1 MIYGGD
7 CLTKVDGKA
16 VFVSQLLPG
25 EKAAIEIIEDKKDF
39 SRGKVI
45 ELLEPSVHRIKA
57 PCPYYDL
64 CGGCNLQIADDE
76 YQRELRLSVL
86 KDTFNRALGR
96 DSFFDSARETVAEAK
111 IIAGDS
117 WAYRSRFQFVD
128 GGLKERN
135 SNRIVKL
142 DHCPVATEKVNDL
155 LKNGR
160 IPAAAGTGKPGRPG
174 VKKSGSRKTPDRNQC
189 RVHVFE
195 DVAAAENPGLKEI
208 PQEYTVEV
216 LGRKLTFDVRG
227 FFQSNIGLLEK
238 TIPFV
243 CGFDSRN
250 LDSPKGRLLDMY
262 AGVGTF
268 SAFAADSFE
277 ETVLVEHNRKA
288 LSYARRNVQGRNI
301 RLCPS
306 SGEDFTKTAEA
317 GLYYDAV
324 IIDPPRS
331 GMEKSVCS
339 WLCEKKPP
347 IIRSVSCDPV
357 THARDAKILLSA
369 GYRMTELFLL
379 DFYPQ
384 TSHIES
390 LVYFEAE

>member
-1 MIYGGD
+1 MVYGGD

-25 EKAAIEIIEDKKDF
+25 EKAAIEIIEEKKDF
-39 SRGKVI
+39 SRGKVVD
-45 ELLEPSVHRIKA
+45 LLEPSEHRIKA

-86 KDTFNRALGR
+86 KDTFLRALGR
-96 DSFFDSARETVAEAK
+96 DSSFDDARRIIENAE

-142 DHCPVATEKVNDL
+142 DYCPVATDKVNEL

-160 IPAAAGTGKPGRPG
+160 IPAAGTYGKTE
-174 VKKSGSRKTPDRNQC
+174 KSANKRTGSRRTPDKNQC

-195 DVAAAENPGLKEI
+195 NVAAAENPGLKEI
-208 PQEYTVEV
+208 PQEYTAEI
-216 LGRKLTFDVRG
+216 LGKKLTFDVRG

-238 TIPFV
+238 ALPFV
-243 CGFDSRN
+243 TEFSGH
-250 LDSPKGRLLDMY
+250 KARLLDMY

-268 SAFAADSFE
+268 SSFAAKYFD
-277 ETVLVEHNRKA
+277 ETVLVEHNKKA
-288 LSYARRNVQGRNI
+288 LSYAKKNVQEGTI

-306 SGEDFTKTAEA
+306 SGEDFTKTPEA
-317 GLYYDAV
+317 RLDYDAV

-331 GMEKSVCS
+331 GMEKSVCN

-347 IIRSVSCDPV
+347 LIRSVSCDPV
-357 THARDAKILLSA
+357 THARDAKILLSS
-369 GYRMTELFLL
+369 GYRLTKLFLL

-390 LVYFEAE
+390 LAYFEAE